1 MYNQPEPKTWGEL
14 LKQREAERNQ
24 PPPKEAYIPPTITI
38 HQEGGIFPDTN
49 FSPDPDA
56 DPSSNDI
63 PLDTHFYSTTSIFDE
78 EEEKPRPV
86 KPSHDHGNEPFIWP
100 MKTKYERELEEPVK
114 QTTRKSYR
122 DIKTRDFDM
131 ITGVPFENGFKSTV
145 KRLLDQKEKSNSFKL
160 RRSFDPISNTFPTEE
175 LETTRL
181 QNEALAHQATVTAH
195 LEKMPKTLQ
204 RSQNGTL
211 NIITGECT
219 DVNSLSAINEFP
231 NTSIARGQNKLARE
245 SEIVNTRQI
254 QRNKEIERIGCRYN
268 NGRERM
274 LRDFNIISNAE
285 ESHCLDVSVKHKP
298 SVWQWCQ
305 SERLDT

>member
-1 MYNQPEPKTWGEL
+1 MFNQPEPKSWGEL

-24 PPPKEAYIPPTITI
+24 PPPKEAYIPPEITI
-38 HQEGGIFPDTN
+38 HKEGGIFPDTN

-56 DPSSNDI
+56 NPSSDNI
-63 PLDTHFYSTTSIFDE
+63 VVDTHFYSNTSIFDE
-78 EEEKPRPV
+78 QEEKPRPHV
-86 KPSHDHGNEPFIWP
+86 IARDHGNEPFIWP
-100 MKTKYERELEEPVK
+100 MKTKYERELEQPVK
-114 QTTRKSYR
+114 QTRTSYR

-131 ITGVPFENGFKSTV
+131 ITGVPYENGFKSTV
-145 KRLLDQKEKSNSFKL
+145 KRLLDQKEKSNTF
-160 RRSFDPISNTFPTEE
+160 RMNRSFDPISNTFPTDE

-181 QNEALAHQATVTAH
+181 RDEALAHQATVTAH

-219 DVNSLSAINEFP
+219 DDNSLSAINEFP
-231 NTSIARGQNKLARE
+231 NSSIARGQNRWARE
-245 SEIVNTRQI
+245 TEIINTRQI
-254 QRNKEIERIGCRYN
+254 QKNKEIERVGCRYN

-285 ESHCLDVSVKHKP
+285 ESHTMDVSVKHKP